1 MARSALLNIMVNAAT
16 KAGRALTRDFGEI
29 ENLQVS
35 RKGPA
40 DFVSNADK
48 KAEKI
53 VYEELSEARPGYQFL
68 MEERGEVG
76 GKDKQHRW
84 IVDPLDGTTNFLHGL
99 PMFSVSIA
107 LEREGEIVA
116 GVIYNPIMEEL
127 FVAEK
132 GGGAF
137 LNDTRM
143 RVAQRTHLPDMLMA
157 TGVPFLGKEGH
168 GQFLL
173 EMRQVM
179 GSTSGVRRFGAA
191 SLDFAYVAAGR
202 FDGYWERDLQPWD
215 VAAGLLMVREA
226 GGFVTDMKGARGDV
240 FSEGWIA
247 GNEIVTQKLKGLLDK
262 AQMPKKA

>member
-143 RVAQRTHLPDMLMA
+143 RVAQRTHLPDM
-157 TGVPFLGKEGH
+157 
-168 GQFLL
+168 
-173 EMRQVM
+173 
-179 GSTSGVRRFGAA
+179 
-191 SLDFAYVAAGR
+191 
-202 FDGYWERDLQPWD
+202 
-215 VAAGLLMVREA
+215 
-226 GGFVTDMKGARGDV
+226 
-240 FSEGWIA
+240 
-247 GNEIVTQKLKGLLDK
+247 
-262 AQMPKKA
+262 